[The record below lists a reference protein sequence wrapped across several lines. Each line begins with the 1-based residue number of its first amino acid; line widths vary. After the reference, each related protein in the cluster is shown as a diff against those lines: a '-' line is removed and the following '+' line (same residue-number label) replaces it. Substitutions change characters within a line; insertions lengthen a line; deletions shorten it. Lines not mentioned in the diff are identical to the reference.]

1 MIATALAEEIAV
13 ALESFIRDRFE
24 VAPDDPYFDRDT
36 DLWTEGYVD
45 SQGIVEILEFL
56 QERFR
61 VVIPNDL
68 LFEPEFVRINGIG
81 RLVARLASG
90 EA

>member
-24 VAPDDPYFDRDT
+24 VAPDDPYFDRET

-45 SQGIVEILEFL
+45 SQGIVEIIEFL
-56 QERFR
+56 QDRFR
-61 VVIPNDL
+61 VAIPNEL
-68 LFEPEFVRINGIG
+68 LFEPEFVRISGIG
-81 RLVARLASG
+81 KLIARLANG
-90 EA
+90 AA